1 MRISYRRTSTINQ
14 SGERFKLDKS
24 EYDLILFDKGVSGK
38 IPFNE
43 RENGNELIKLV
54 NQGKVKELVVEE
66 LSRLGRNTIDVLST
80 LHYLEENKVNVVV
93 RNMGNLQSTVHGKK
107 NPVWNLITSVM
118 SSLYEME
125 RENILERTQMGRK
138 MYVLNGGKLGRKN
151 GSNENI
157 QTFLNKP
164 KSKQIIKHL
173 SMGKSFRD
181 ISSRLGV
188 STSTI
193 YKVKKHYNP
202 QTELV

>member
-14 SGERFKLDKS
+14 TGERFKLDKS

-80 LHYLEENKVNVVV
+80 LHYLEENNVNVVV

-125 RENILERTQMGRK
+125 RENILERTTMGRK
-138 MYVLNGGKLGRKN
+138 MFVINGGKLGRKK
-151 GSNENI
+151 GTNENI

-164 KSKQIIKHL
+164 KTQSIIKYL
-173 SMGKSFRD
+173 KMGKSVRD
-181 ISSRLGV
+181 VSSRLGV

-193 YKVKKHYNP
+193 YKVKQYLKS
-202 QTELV
+202 ELEPV

>member
-80 LHYLEENKVNVVV
+80 LHYLEENNVNVVV

-125 RENILERTQMGRK
+125 RENILERTTMGRK
-138 MYVLNGGKLGRKN
+138 MYVLNGGKLGRKK
-151 GSNENI
+151 GTNENI

-164 KSKQIIKHL
+164 RTQSIIKYLKMGKLSKLVVHKNSLITQQIIL
-173 SMGKSFRD
+173 
-181 ISSRLGV
+181 
-188 STSTI
+188 
-193 YKVKKHYNP
+193 
-202 QTELV
+202 

>member
-14 SGERFKLDKS
+14 TGERFKLDKS

-80 LHYLEENKVNVVV
+80 LHYLEENNVNVVV

-125 RENILERTQMGRK
+125 RENILERTTMGRK
-138 MYVLNGGKLGRKN
+138 MYVLNGGKLGRKK
-151 GSNENI
+151 GTNENI

-164 KSKQIIKHL
+164 KTQSIIKYL
-173 SMGKSFRD
+173 KMGKSVRD
-181 ISSRLGV
+181 VSSRLGV

-193 YKVKKHYNP
+193 YKVKQYLKS
-202 QTELV
+202 ELEPV

>member
-80 LHYLEENKVNVVV
+80 LHYLEENNVNVVV

-125 RENILERTQMGRK
+125 RENILERTTMGRK
-138 MYVLNGGKLGRKN
+138 MYVMNGGKLGRKK
-151 GSNENI
+151 GTNENI

-164 KSKQIIKHL
+164 KTQSIIKYL
-173 SMGKSFRD
+173 KMGKSVRD
-181 ISSRLGV
+181 VSSRLGV

-193 YKVKKHYNP
+193 YKVKQYLKS
-202 QTELV
+202 ELEPV